1 MGTGD
6 LRLGASSRRL
16 RLGRTP
22 FLVHPSAFIL
32 HSYGDLVL
40 RFATIQSSGGPVV
53 VGVHSDSGSEKFVDL
68 KAADPGLPATLL
80 GILSS
85 PGGLDRARAAL
96 GEGIKAGRF
105 VTGTFL
111 APIPRPPKILC
122 IGLNYRD
129 HAKETNATIPTE
141 PIVFSKFSTAVNN
154 PGSTDRAAPRLD
166 KGRLRSGTGRRPRQ
180 GGQEH
185 PGRQC
190 HGAYVAGYMNGNDV
204 SARDW
209 QTEKPGKQWLLG
221 KTPDTFAPIG
231 PYLVTADEVP
241 DFRKL
246 PIRLQLNGQIMQDS
260 TTAELIFGVEQ
271 LIEHISKLVT
281 LEPGDLIFTG
291 TPPGVGVARKPQ
303 VFLKAGDK
311 VEIEI
316 GGLGTLSNPV
326 VAE

>member
-1 MGTGD
+1 M
-6 LRLGASSRRL
+6 RL
-16 RLGRTP
+16 
-22 FLVHPSAFIL
+22 
-32 HSYGDLVL
+32 
-40 RFATIQSSGGPVV
+40 ATIQASGGPVV

-111 APIPRPPKILC
+111 APIARPPKILC

-141 PIVFSKFSTAVNN
+141 PIVFSKFATAINN
-154 PGSTDRAAPRLD
+154 PGAPIVLPRVSTKVDYEAELVVVLGKGGKNIPAA
-166 KGRLRSGTGRRPRQ
+166 SAMA
-180 GGQEH
+180 H
-185 PGRQC
+185 
-190 HGAYVAGYMNGNDV
+190 VAGYMNGNDV

-231 PYLVTADEVP
+231 PYLVTADEIP

-246 PIRLQLNGQIMQDS
+246 PIKLKLNGQIMQDS
-260 TTAELIFGVEQ
+260 STAELIFGVDQ

>member
-1 MGTGD
+1 
-6 LRLGASSRRL
+6 LAE
-16 RLGRTP
+16 RT
-22 FLVHPSAFIL
+22 FWFILQPSAFII
-32 HSYGDLVL
+32 HFPGDLVL
-40 RFATIQSSGGPVV
+40 RLATIQASGGPVV

-68 KAADPGLPATLL
+68 KAADPGLPATIL
-80 GILSS
+80 GILSAS
-85 PGGLDRARAAL
+85 GGLDKARAAL

-111 APIPRPPKILC
+111 APIVRPPKILC

-141 PIVFSKFSTAVNN
+141 PIVFSKFATAINN
-154 PGSTDRAAPRLD
+154 PGAPIVLPRVSTKVDYEAELVVVLGKGGKNIPAA
-166 KGRLRSGTGRRPRQ
+166 TAMA
-180 GGQEH
+180 H
-185 PGRQC
+185 
-190 HGAYVAGYMNGNDV
+190 VAGYMNGNDV

-246 PIRLQLNGQIMQDS
+246 PIKLTLNGQIMQDS
-260 TTAELIFGVEQ
+260 TTAELIFGVDQ

-303 VFLKAGDK
+303 VFLQAGDK

>member
-1 MGTGD
+1 
-6 LRLGASSRRL
+6 LK
-16 RLGRTP
+16 
-22 FLVHPSAFIL
+22 
-32 HSYGDLVL
+32 
-40 RFATIQSSGGPVV
+40 FATLETSSGTVV
-53 VGVHSDSGSEKFVDL
+53 VGVDSQPGSDKYVDL
-68 KAADPGLPATLL
+68 KAADPGLPPTLL
-80 GILSS
+80 GILST
-85 PGGLDRARAAL
+85 PGGLDRACAVLR
-96 GEGIKAGRF
+96 EGVSAGQFIAGR
-105 VTGTFL
+105 VL

-129 HAKETNATIPTE
+129 HAKETNQTIPTE
-141 PIVFSKFSTAVNN
+141 PIVFSKFATAINN
-154 PGSTDRAAPRLD
+154 PGAPIVLPRVSTKVDYEAELVVVLGKGGKNIPAA
-166 KGRLRSGTGRRPRQ
+166 SAMS
-180 GGQEH
+180 H
-185 PGRQC
+185 
-190 HGAYVAGYMNGNDV
+190 VAGYMNGNDV

-231 PYLVTADEVP
+231 PYLVTADEIP

-246 PIRLQLNGQIMQDS
+246 PIRLKLNGQIMQDS
-260 TTAELIFGVEQ
+260 TTAELIFGVDQ

-311 VEIEI
+311 VEVEI

-326 VAE
+326 IAE